1 MHLGGAEH
9 YRPAAERAQLTG
21 VSLQQNKLPT
31 QPAGQV
37 DVSVTKGDG
46 WTPTQEH
53 GIHNDG
59 ALRPKYGFKVITS
72 AAGAKGG
79 ARGDVVD
86 HHEVC
91 SESTSTRMGP
101 WDTKGTSV
109 HGDTGN
115 ETVETSNVDNW
126 GLTGAKLGAPEREPR
141 GGCTKFGAEFF
152 SAPRTNSASAT
163 TDQGVG
169 VSIAQDNRTV
179 DGDVEWGQYRP
190 CHRAGTGNRKRG
202 DYELSVHAESVA
214 SSSAAGAK
222 GGARGDVVDHHEVYS
237 ESTSTRTGLW
247 NTKGTSVHGDTG
259 NESGGDC
266 EPSVFTESVA
276 SSWLQ
281 RRLARSFVTW
291 RIVAIEMK
299 VQLLLLRGALERIVK
314 AAVIDAFMTW
324 QHATWP
330 PMPCM
335 LPIGLLRSGRE
346 VCNEDSD
353 DGAKSE
359 EDTTDS
365 PPLNPRRGPGLAGLI
380 QEIQRVQP
388 RGAAM
393 TAAQSA
399 LLLLNLKETDI
410 NAHEISKKKCIRVAT
425 LAEYIY
431 QTEKVLMDD
440 AAREFGQRGPRF
452 ALAASRFLS
461 TFNYNYP
468 FAEQTIVALM
478 IHVAVNGTEKVQR
491 PAQSNAVNNI
501 IRWYFICEDDA
512 AVEGLIASCARGE
525 MMMVTEPT
533 VYEDTPGYARLDP
546 KAGAHYG
553 KHWVE
558 LLEAIYHYLSYTAG
572 MDGDVDAAIASWEN
586 SHMKEGE
593 EAVDYL
599 TRFQAGY
606 DEINRVITVYKRDE
620 DKRPPMSKRVEVM
633 CGGLTSQ
640 LHGAVVDQLRLK
652 KVRPEGMD
660 YDEAVAFILE
670 VERTMK
676 IKYWPRRGGRNH
688 SHRNG
693 SDMDRSQ
700 ECWDFATKGRCRYG
714 DKCKFKH
721 EQGLS
726 RRRRAEDM
734 EVLKP
739 GEKMD
744 LPPPRP
750 APTTSFVNHDR
761 SPGMFLCSKHRPAT

>member
-1 MHLGGAEH
+1 M
-9 YRPAAERAQLTG
+9 RAQLTG
-21 VSLQQNKLPT
+21 VSYSKTSLPT

-37 DVSVTKGDG
+37 DVSVTMGDG

-101 WDTKGTSV
+101 WDTKDTSV

-259 NESGGDC
+259 NKSGGDC
-266 EPSVFTESVA
+266 ELSVFTESVA

-281 RRLARSFVTW
+281 RRLARSLVTW

-314 AAVIDAFMTW
+314 ATVIDAFMTW

-346 VCNEDSD
+346 VSNEDSD

-546 KAGAHYG
+546 KKGAHYG

-700 ECWDFATKGRCRYG
+700 ECWDFTTKGRCRYG

-726 RRRRAEDM
+726 GRRRAEDM